1 MGSSQT
7 SAKKDMAEAT
17 FAQLP
22 LDLVLGRS
30 SDLDLCK
37 ARQWRFDLGENQAS
51 NRRIRENRKWIDGV
65 Y

>member
-7 SAKKDMAEAT
+7 SAKKDMAKAT

-30 SDLDLCK
+30 SDLDLEGR
-37 ARQWRFDLGENQAS
+37 ALE
-51 NRRIRENRKWIDGV
+51 I
-65 Y
+65 